1 MKYMGSKARVAK
13 DISQII
19 NKLIIEN
26 GITTYIEPF
35 VGGSNMI
42 EHINCQNKY
51 GYDNNEYLIEFWL
64 QIQKGW
70 NPLPVDDED
79 SDMTK
84 ELYQDVKDN
93 PSKYP
98 KHIVALAGFCASYN
112 AKWFGGYAGV
122 VKTKI
127 GTYRNYYDEAVRN
140 VLKQAEHIKDVH
152 YQCLDYQQIEVENAL
167 IYCDP
172 PYECATGY
180 KDKFDHAAYWEWVRR
195 MSKKNI
201 VICSEYSA
209 PPDFECIWSKE
220 LTTTLDKNSRSK
232 AVEKLYLYKKEN
244 KQMELR
250 VNEIAIPEPITFNYE
265 ELKQELTE
273 KVSVYETMVYTDENI
288 KEAKTDRANLNKL
301 KKALNDERIRR
312 EKEYMQPFN
321 EFKAQINEIIGII
334 DKPCAVIDKQVK
346 EYEEQQKQKKV
357 AQIDDF
363 MKEIEKEL
371 PDDMHIPMNEKWL
384 NASVSMKSIQEEI
397 KAQAE
402 QIKTDLATIENLP
415 EFSFEAAEVYKSTL
429 DLGKAVN
436 EAHRLSEIAKR
447 KAEADRLK
455 TEREAEQARLK
466 AEAEAKAPTVT
477 ATVNVG
483 GQTIPVAEIPVNVPD
498 KQWISFRASLT
509 VAEARELKQFFDDR
523 KIEFEAI

>member
-1 MKYMGSKARVAK
+1 
-13 DISQII
+13 
-19 NKLIIEN
+19 
-26 GITTYIEPF
+26 
-35 VGGSNMI
+35 
-42 EHINCQNKY
+42 
-51 GYDNNEYLIEFWL
+51 
-64 QIQKGW
+64 
-70 NPLPVDDED
+70 
-79 SDMTK
+79 
-84 ELYQDVKDN
+84 
-93 PSKYP
+93 
-98 KHIVALAGFCASYN
+98 
-112 AKWFGGYAGV
+112 
-122 VKTKI
+122 
-127 GTYRNYYDEAVRN
+127 
-140 VLKQAEHIKDVH
+140 
-152 YQCLDYQQIEVENAL
+152 
-167 IYCDP
+167 
-172 PYECATGY
+172 
-180 KDKFDHAAYWEWVRR
+180 
-195 MSKKNI
+195 
-201 VICSEYSA
+201 
-209 PPDFECIWSKE
+209 
-220 LTTTLDKNSRSK
+220 
-232 AVEKLYLYKKEN
+232 
-244 KQMELR
+244 MELR

-288 KEAKTDRANLNKL
+288 KEAKADRANLNKL

-346 EYEEQQKQKKV
+346 EYEEQQKQNKA

-447 KAEADRLK
+447 KAEADRLIEFVK
-455 TEREAEQARLK
+455 RISDDELNSILRIVAESLGINSTHVFM
-466 AEAEAKAPTVT
+466 APT
-477 ATVNVG
+477 ATVKME
-483 GQTIPVAEIPVNVPD
+483 PVDNAEIVRL
-498 KQWISFRASLT
+498 KTQL
-509 VAEARELKQFFDDR
+509 ELYKELYNDLLDSVVIR
-523 KIEFEAI
+523 K